1 MNEKLFVGLTFRSD
15 DILSKK
21 VTGFRKRFD
30 PNFTKS
36 SFPHMSLLAPFEVA
50 SSDLKRIK
58 EELQEELDTFF
69 FGQSDPLK
77 LSFTGVNFVQ
87 TKKHNLLYLN
97 PSYSADL
104 EHCMELIQ
112 DIATSYIPKNIK
124 YKPNP
129 KQFLP
134 LGSFKHDEPL
144 FEVMN
149 AIKAEFEEN
158 SDLTIT
164 GISLFRKKHGVWST
178 EEKLVS
184 FQGTKENVLQFQRA

>member
-21 VTGFRKRFD
+21 VIGFRKRFD
-30 PNFTKS
+30 PNFNKS

-50 SSDLKRIK
+50 ANDLDRIK

-69 FGQSDPLK
+69 FGQDSALK

-87 TKKHNLLYLN
+87 TKKHNILYLN
-97 PSYSADL
+97 PSYSADM

-112 DIATSYIPKNIK
+112 DIATSYIPRNIK

-134 LGSFKHDEPL
+134 LGSFKDTDPL
-144 FEVMN
+144 IEVMG
-149 AIKAEFEEN
+149 AIKDEFENN
-158 SDLTIT
+158 SELTIT
-164 GISLFRKKHGVWST
+164 GISLFRKKHGVWTT
-178 EEKLVS
+178 EESLVS
-184 FQGTKENVLQFQRA
+184 FQGTKESVLQFQRA

>member
-30 PNFTKS
+30 PNFTKA
-36 SFPHMSLLAPFEVA
+36 SFPHMSLLAPFEIN
-50 SSDLKRIK
+50 SKDLVRVK

-69 FGQSDPLK
+69 FGQDSPLK

-87 TKKHNLLYLN
+87 TKKHNILYLN
-97 PSYSADL
+97 PNFSADL

-112 DIATSYIPKNIK
+112 DIAISHIPRNVK

-134 LGSFKHDEPL
+134 LGCFKEDDPL
-144 FEVMN
+144 AEVMD
-149 AIKAEFEEN
+149 AIRSEFEEN

-164 GISLFRKKHGVWST
+164 GISLFRKKHGVWSA

-184 FQGTKENVLQFQRA
+184 FQGTKESVLQFQRA